1 MSLADTITQLG
12 SSIINV
18 ITKGIQG
25 VADYINDNIGNVP
38 DADGTSL
45 SMYTF
50 VNETAVDTLETTS
63 KTIVGSIN
71 ELKESSGG
79 GGDVTAAGNNTFTGM
94 NIFKGSEG
102 LCVGTDSNY
111 SEVARFVETEN
122 GIDSDKGSE
131 ILTYMALGSSYSETA
146 FEGTPFVQQYD
157 SEQSKEMLYTM
168 FHAGNLLAGDGVSI
182 ARNGAEYTI
191 SATGSSVDIA
201 TTISA
206 DSTDTQVPSAKC
218 VYDLIGD
225 VETLLSEV

>member
-79 GGDVTAAGNNTFTGM
+79 GGDVTAAGDNTFTGM
-94 NIFKGSEG
+94 NMFAGNDKLLVADADVTNYNTVAELVKGG
-102 LCVGTDSNY
+102 
-111 SEVARFVETEN
+111 EVLDT
-122 GIDSDKGSE
+122 SSGSS
-131 ILTYMALGSSYSETA
+131 LATYMTI
-146 FEGTPFVQQYD
+146 GTTTLNNVFLRNPFVRLYD
-157 SEQSKEMLYTM
+157 IEQSKYI
-168 FHAGNLLAGDGVSI
+168 AGVVLNESHIV
-182 ARNGAEYTI
+182 
-191 SATGSSVDIA
+191 

-206 DSTDTQVPSAKC
+206 DSTDEQVPSAKC
-218 VYDLIGD
+218 LWDLIGD

>member
-1 MSLADTITQLG
+1 MMWYLERENNFMSLADTITQLG

-50 VNETAVDTLETTS
+50 VNETEVDTLETTS

-79 GGDVTAAGNNTFTGM
+79 
-94 NIFKGSEG
+94 
-102 LCVGTDSNY
+102 
-111 SEVARFVETEN
+111 
-122 GIDSDKGSE
+122 
-131 ILTYMALGSSYSETA
+131 
-146 FEGTPFVQQYD
+146 
-157 SEQSKEMLYTM
+157 
-168 FHAGNLLAGDGVSI
+168 
-182 ARNGAEYTI
+182 
-191 SATGSSVDIA
+191 SSVDIV

-206 DSTDTQVPSAKC
+206 SSTDEQVPSAKC
-218 VYDLIGD
+218 VYDLIGN

>member
-79 GGDVTAAGNNTFTGM
+79 GGGDVTAAGDNTFTGM
-94 NIFKGSEG
+94 NMFAGNDKLLVADADVTNYNTVAELVKGG
-102 LCVGTDSNY
+102 
-111 SEVARFVETEN
+111 EVLDTSS
-122 GIDSDKGSE
+122 GGS
-131 ILTYMALGSSYSETA
+131 LATYMTI
-146 FEGTPFVQQYD
+146 GTTTLNNVFLRNPYVRLYD
-157 SEQSKEMLYTM
+157 SEQSKYI
-168 FHAGNLLAGDGVSI
+168 AGVVLNESH
-182 ARNGAEYTI
+182 
-191 SATGSSVDIA
+191 IA
-201 TTISA
+201 TTISSG
-206 DSTDTQVPSAKC
+206 STDTEVPSAKC
-218 VYDLIGD
+218 MWDLIGD

>member
-1 MSLADTITQLG
+1 MQIKLLFLMMWYLERENNFMSLADTITQLG

-71 ELKESSGG
+71 ELKES
-79 GGDVTAAGNNTFTGM
+79 AG
-94 NIFKGSEG
+94 
-102 LCVGTDSNY
+102 
-111 SEVARFVETEN
+111 
-122 GIDSDKGSE
+122 
-131 ILTYMALGSSYSETA
+131 
-146 FEGTPFVQQYD
+146 
-157 SEQSKEMLYTM
+157 
-168 FHAGNLLAGDGVSI
+168 
-182 ARNGAEYTI
+182 
-191 SATGSSVDIA
+191 GSSVDIV

-206 DSTDTQVPSAKC
+206 SSTDTQVPSAKC
-218 VYDLIGD
+218 VYDLIGN

>member
-25 VADYINDNIGNVP
+25 VADYINDNLGNVP

-79 GGDVTAAGNNTFTGM
+79 
-94 NIFKGSEG
+94 
-102 LCVGTDSNY
+102 
-111 SEVARFVETEN
+111 
-122 GIDSDKGSE
+122 
-131 ILTYMALGSSYSETA
+131 
-146 FEGTPFVQQYD
+146 
-157 SEQSKEMLYTM
+157 
-168 FHAGNLLAGDGVSI
+168 
-182 ARNGAEYTI
+182 
-191 SATGSSVDIA
+191 SSVDIV

-218 VYDLIGD
+218 VYDLIGN

>member
-1 MSLADTITQLG
+1 MWYLERENNFMSLADTITQLG

-25 VADYINDNIGNVP
+25 VADYINDNLGNVP

-79 GGDVTAAGNNTFTGM
+79 
-94 NIFKGSEG
+94 
-102 LCVGTDSNY
+102 
-111 SEVARFVETEN
+111 
-122 GIDSDKGSE
+122 
-131 ILTYMALGSSYSETA
+131 
-146 FEGTPFVQQYD
+146 
-157 SEQSKEMLYTM
+157 
-168 FHAGNLLAGDGVSI
+168 
-182 ARNGAEYTI
+182 
-191 SATGSSVDIA
+191 SSVDIV

-206 DSTDTQVPSAKC
+206 SSTDAQVPSAKC

>member
-1 MSLADTITQLG
+1 MMWYLERENNFMSLADTITQLG

-50 VNETAVDTLETTS
+50 VNETVVDTLETTS

-71 ELKESSGG
+71 ELKES
-79 GGDVTAAGNNTFTGM
+79 AG
-94 NIFKGSEG
+94 
-102 LCVGTDSNY
+102 
-111 SEVARFVETEN
+111 
-122 GIDSDKGSE
+122 
-131 ILTYMALGSSYSETA
+131 
-146 FEGTPFVQQYD
+146 
-157 SEQSKEMLYTM
+157 
-168 FHAGNLLAGDGVSI
+168 
-182 ARNGAEYTI
+182 
-191 SATGSSVDIA
+191 GSSVDIV

-218 VYDLIGD
+218 VYDLIGN

>member
-79 GGDVTAAGNNTFTGM
+79 SGGDVTAAGDNTFTGM
-94 NIFKGSEG
+94 NMFAGNDKLLVADADVTNYNTVAELVKGG
-102 LCVGTDSNY
+102 
-111 SEVARFVETEN
+111 EVLDT
-122 GIDSDKGSE
+122 SSGSS
-131 ILTYMALGSSYSETA
+131 LATYMTI
-146 FEGTPFVQQYD
+146 GTTTLNNVFLRNPFVRLYD
-157 SEQSKEMLYTM
+157 IEQSKYI
-168 FHAGNLLAGDGVSI
+168 AGVVLNESHIV
-182 ARNGAEYTI
+182 
-191 SATGSSVDIA
+191 

-206 DSTDTQVPSAKC
+206 DSTDEQVPSAKC
-218 VYDLIGD
+218 LWDLIGD

>member
-79 GGDVTAAGNNTFTGM
+79 GGDVTAAGDNTFTGM
-94 NIFKGSEG
+94 NIFKGSNG
-102 LCVGTDSNY
+102 LCVGADNNY
-111 SEVARFVETEN
+111 CDVAHYVNTEN
-122 GIDSDKGSE
+122 GIDASDDVY
-131 ILTYMALGSSYSETA
+131 ILSYLALGSPHLETA
-146 FEGTPFVQQYD
+146 FERTPYVNQYN
-157 SEQSKEMLYTM
+157 SAQSKDMLYTM

-191 SATGSSVDIA
+191 SATGSSVDIV

-218 VYDLIGD
+218 VYDLIGN

>member
-1 MSLADTITQLG
+1 MMWYLERENNFMSLADTITQLG

-50 VNETAVDTLETTS
+50 VNETEVDTLETTS

-71 ELKESSGG
+71 ELKKSSG
-79 GGDVTAAGNNTFTGM
+79 
-94 NIFKGSEG
+94 S
-102 LCVGTDSNY
+102 
-111 SEVARFVETEN
+111 
-122 GIDSDKGSE
+122 
-131 ILTYMALGSSYSETA
+131 
-146 FEGTPFVQQYD
+146 
-157 SEQSKEMLYTM
+157 
-168 FHAGNLLAGDGVSI
+168 
-182 ARNGAEYTI
+182 
-191 SATGSSVDIA
+191 GSSVDIV

-218 VYDLIGD
+218 VYDLIGN
-225 VETLLSEV
+225 VETILSEV

>member
-1 MSLADTITQLG
+1 MQIKLLFLIMWYLERENNFMSLADTITQLG

-25 VADYINDNIGNVP
+25 VADYINDNIGDVP

-50 VNETAVDTLETTS
+50 VNETEVNTLETTS

-79 GGDVTAAGNNTFTGM
+79 
-94 NIFKGSEG
+94 
-102 LCVGTDSNY
+102 
-111 SEVARFVETEN
+111 
-122 GIDSDKGSE
+122 
-131 ILTYMALGSSYSETA
+131 
-146 FEGTPFVQQYD
+146 
-157 SEQSKEMLYTM
+157 
-168 FHAGNLLAGDGVSI
+168 
-182 ARNGAEYTI
+182 
-191 SATGSSVDIA
+191 SSVDIV

-206 DSTDTQVPSAKC
+206 SSTDTQVPSAKC
-218 VYDLIGD
+218 VYDLIGN

>member
-1 MSLADTITQLG
+1 MQIKLLFLMMWYLERENNFMSLADTITQLG

-25 VADYINDNIGNVP
+25 VADYINDNLGNVP

-71 ELKESSGG
+71 ELKES
-79 GGDVTAAGNNTFTGM
+79 AG
-94 NIFKGSEG
+94 
-102 LCVGTDSNY
+102 
-111 SEVARFVETEN
+111 
-122 GIDSDKGSE
+122 
-131 ILTYMALGSSYSETA
+131 
-146 FEGTPFVQQYD
+146 
-157 SEQSKEMLYTM
+157 
-168 FHAGNLLAGDGVSI
+168 
-182 ARNGAEYTI
+182 
-191 SATGSSVDIA
+191 GSSVDIV

-206 DSTDTQVPSAKC
+206 SSTDTQVPSAKC
-218 VYDLIGD
+218 VYDLIGN

>member
-1 MSLADTITQLG
+1 MALADVISQLG
-12 SSIINV
+12 STIINLV
-18 ITKGIQG
+18 SNTVQGI
-25 VADYINDNIGNVP
+25 ADFLNDNIGDIP
-38 DADGTSL
+38 DTGGESV
-45 SMYTF
+45 SMMEF
-50 VNETAVDTLETTS
+50 VKNTPVDTLETTS

-79 GGDVTAAGNNTFTGM
+79 GGDVTAAGDNTFTGM
-94 NIFKGSEG
+94 NIFKGSNG
-102 LCVGTDSNY
+102 LCVGADNNY

-146 FEGTPFVQQYD
+146 FERTPFVQQYD

-182 ARNGAEYTI
+182 AGNGAEYTI
-191 SATGSSVDIA
+191 SATGSSVDIV

-206 DSTDTQVPSAKC
+206 SSTDEQVPSAKC
-218 VYDLIGD
+218 MWDLIGN

>member
-1 MSLADTITQLG
+1 MWYLERENNFMSLADTITQLG
-12 SSIINV
+12 NSIINV

-25 VADYINDNIGNVP
+25 VADYINDNLGNVP

-79 GGDVTAAGNNTFTGM
+79 
-94 NIFKGSEG
+94 
-102 LCVGTDSNY
+102 
-111 SEVARFVETEN
+111 
-122 GIDSDKGSE
+122 
-131 ILTYMALGSSYSETA
+131 
-146 FEGTPFVQQYD
+146 
-157 SEQSKEMLYTM
+157 
-168 FHAGNLLAGDGVSI
+168 
-182 ARNGAEYTI
+182 
-191 SATGSSVDIA
+191 SSVDIV

-218 VYDLIGD
+218 VYDLIGN

>member
-1 MSLADTITQLG
+1 MSLADTITRLG

-25 VADYINDNIGNVP
+25 VADYINDNLGNVP

-50 VNETAVDTLETTS
+50 VNETAVDTLETTN

-79 GGDVTAAGNNTFTGM
+79 GGDVTAAGDNTFTGM
-94 NIFKGSEG
+94 NIFAGNDKLLVADAG
-102 LCVGTDSNY
+102 VTNY
-111 SEVARFVETEN
+111 NTVAELVKN
-122 GIDSDKGSE
+122 GE
-131 ILTYMALGSSYSETA
+131 ILDTSGGSSLTVYMT
-146 FEGTPFVQQYD
+146 FGTTTLNNVFMKNPFVRLYD
-157 SEQSKEMLYTM
+157 SEQSKYLAKVMLNES
-168 FHAGNLLAGDGVSI
+168 H
-182 ARNGAEYTI
+182 
-191 SATGSSVDIA
+191 IA

-218 VYDLIGD
+218 VYDLIGNI
-225 VETLLSEV
+225 EALLSEV